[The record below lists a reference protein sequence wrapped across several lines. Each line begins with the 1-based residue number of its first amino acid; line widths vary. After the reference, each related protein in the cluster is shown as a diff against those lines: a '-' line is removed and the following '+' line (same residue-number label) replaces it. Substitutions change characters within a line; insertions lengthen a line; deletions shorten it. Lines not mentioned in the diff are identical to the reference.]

1 MIDIRV
7 VSAPSPADAEV
18 GGGAVGRIT
27 VRDFGESFPMDL
39 TYWDVENYQAS
50 WIRALRRLERGDG
63 ATSCLISSITN
74 PATSNFVFCWP
85 LYKFADIIYVQS
97 SIIFLEELDQAF
109 VPDEPWRC
117 VGPRSTV
124 DEDGNEISEWQ
135 ATVDE
140 VREFLH
146 RASGVGL
153 GER

>member
-7 VSAPSPADAEV
+7 VSAPSPAEAEA

-27 VRDFGESFPMDL
+27 VRDFEESFPMDL
-39 TYWDVENYQAS
+39 THWAVEDYQAS
-50 WIRALRRLERGDG
+50 WVRALRRLERGDG
-63 ATSCLISSITN
+63 ATSCLISSLTN

-85 LYKFADIIYVQS
+85 LYRSADIIYVQS

-109 VPDEPWRC
+109 VPDEPWRS
-117 VGPRSTV
+117 VGPRATV

-135 ATVDE
+135 TTADE

-146 RASGVGL
+146 RAPGVGL